1 MAEKEIDEGSDKVRV
16 SDRTERTSQHTA
28 DEAVSDSERAEGYE
42 QRFTTFSDNSN
53 DQSFKAIQPA
63 SDSFGIDF
71 GDGTVETSKGKV
83 AKPHTQEFFEAK
95 AQGAMTGVQNL
106 DQQPKHQPD
115 QLIAANMTPNN
126 PVMSDATLPNPDE
139 VKAKTVSET
148 AISQGL
154 EDAHTPFESGEVLKP
169 AIEAAGEMGKRMTGH
184 AVDDFVENVE
194 GPVFP
199 YRGLEDSKLTECT
212 KENPR
217 AWDDAISAIPV
228 LSKVGITADHLRA
241 IVRNELHWYDPG
253 DIDSDNKVKKGE
265 RVEAK
270 NTLGHAQIS
279 PKGIGEFNRDVP
291 EFSAFLKE
299 RGFKVPGDETKI
311 LEDPSCVPMITAS
324 KVASLIKNYE
334 SHNRSHPDR
343 PVDIN
348 PESLIY
354 GYNAD
359 VQRLNQNGKTT
370 YESMIDY
377 EAQGKRSLGYDLQK
391 VYPSSDPDVLGTSK
405 HLRRVLQQLEIVRKP
420 H

>member
-169 AIEAAGEMGKRMTGH
+169 AIEAAGEMGE
-184 AVDDFVENVE
+184 EN
-194 GPVFP
+194 
-199 YRGLEDSKLTECT
+199 
-212 KENPR
+212 
-217 AWDDAISAIPV
+217 
-228 LSKVGITADHLRA
+228 
-241 IVRNELHWYDPG
+241 
-253 DIDSDNKVKKGE
+253 
-265 RVEAK
+265 
-270 NTLGHAQIS
+270 
-279 PKGIGEFNRDVP
+279 
-291 EFSAFLKE
+291 
-299 RGFKVPGDETKI
+299 
-311 LEDPSCVPMITAS
+311 
-324 KVASLIKNYE
+324 
-334 SHNRSHPDR
+334 DR
-343 PVDIN
+343 PCC
-348 PESLIY
+348 
-354 GYNAD
+354 G
-359 VQRLNQNGKTT
+359 
-370 YESMIDY
+370 
-377 EAQGKRSLGYDLQK
+377 
-391 VYPSSDPDVLGTSK
+391 
-405 HLRRVLQQLEIVRKP
+405 
-420 H
+420 